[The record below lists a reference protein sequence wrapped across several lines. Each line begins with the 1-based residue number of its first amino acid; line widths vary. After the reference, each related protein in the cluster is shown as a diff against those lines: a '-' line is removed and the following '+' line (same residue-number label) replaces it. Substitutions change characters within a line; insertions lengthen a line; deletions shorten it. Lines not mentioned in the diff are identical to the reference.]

1 MAYGID
7 NISGNGTAYG
17 AFGGSWGF
25 STAGNAS
32 ALGTEMGG
40 IAASGAVGSSAAA
53 GGVGN
58 IDGMEKSGAVR
69 NPGADTAKQAGRVSS
84 PAECETCQNRRY
96 VDGSNEAVSFK
107 APTNISPAAAPAAV
121 RAHEQEHVSNAY
133 SKAAQNDGEVVQASV
148 TIKMSICSECGK
160 SYVAGGETMTKIRYS
175 NEENP
180 YQKFRKE
187 QNADAFR
194 GMNVDKAG

>member
-25 STAGNAS
+25 N
-32 ALGTEMGG
+32 
-40 IAASGAVGSSAAA
+40 AVGSASSLGAEM

-58 IDGMEKSGAVR
+58 TDGAEKSGAVR

-96 VDGSNEAVSFK
+96 VDGSNEAVSYK
-107 APTNISPAAAPAAV
+107 APTNISPAAAPTAV

-133 SKAAQNDGEVVQASV
+133 SKAAQKGGEVVQASV

-175 NEENP
+175 NEDNP

-194 GMNVDKAG
+194 GMNVDKAM